1 MAGNK
6 IEYPAPQNDNTEYRF
21 TETELAEIQKHVAKY
36 PDKRS
41 AVMPALWIAQ
51 EKYGWLPQGAIKLVA
66 ETLELPYADV
76 YGVATFYTMYLKE
89 NKAPNLIDF
98 CTCFT
103 CGEVGGKE
111 VYKDIKKKYKCN
123 HEGVSEDGFFFIRE
137 AECLGACDSA
147 PVAQVNN
154 KRTVFN
160 INSVEDFEVK
170 ILDYLKKGELPPFE
184 SVPLR
189 NPENL

>member
-1 MAGNK
+1 MAK
-6 IEYPAPQNDNTEYRF
+6 DRIEYPTPQEDDKEYSF
-21 TETELAEIQKHVAKY
+21 TEAELKEIEKHKSKY

-41 AVMPALWIAQ
+41 AVMPTLWIAQ
-51 EKYGWLPQGAIKLVA
+51 EKFGWLSQKAIKLVA
-66 ETLELPYADV
+66 DTLELPYAEV

-111 VYKDIKKKYKCN
+111 VYENIKKEYKCN
-123 HEGVSEDGFFFIRE
+123 KDGVSEDGFFWIRE

-160 INSVEDFEVK
+160 INSVEDFNEK
-170 ILDYLKKGELPPFE
+170 ILKYLKNGELPPFE
-184 SVPLR
+184 SVPLK
-189 NPENL
+189 NTD

>member
-6 IEYPAPQNDNTEYRF
+6 IEYPVPQEDNAEYKF
-21 TETELAEIQKHVAKY
+21 SEQELSEIARHVKKY

-66 ETLELPYADV
+66 ETLELPYAEV

-89 NKAPNLIDF
+89 NKAPNLVDF

-103 CGEVGGKE
+103 CGETGGKE
-111 VYKDIKKKYKCN
+111 VYEEIKKKHKCN
-123 HEGVSEDGFFFIRE
+123 KEGVSEDGLFWIRE

-160 INSVEDFEVK
+160 IHSVADFEVK
-170 ILDYLKKGELPPFE
+170 ILEYLKKGELPPFE
-184 SVPLR
+184 AVPLR
-189 NPENL
+189 NPEK